1 MTVRDWLKD
10 YEFWPLVEKYAMEHY
25 NTETLD
31 SEDSSP
37 AQALLG
43 AFLFSAT
50 EEGSDFWWNIYE
62 NLQVLRILQ
71 RTPNGLFF
79 MCETDTG
86 SRKRLLPSE
95 VDVYIYECGWQ
106 PVNEPNSMRDGW
118 IHWVSPTDTGA
129 AKFINS
135 LITSE

>member
-37 AQALLG
+37 TQALLG

-50 EEGSDFWWNIYE
+50 EEGYDFWWNIYE
-62 NLQVLRILQ
+62 NLQQ
-71 RTPNGLFF
+71 
-79 MCETDTG
+79 
-86 SRKRLLPSE
+86 
-95 VDVYIYECGWQ
+95 
-106 PVNEPNSMRDGW
+106 
-118 IHWVSPTDTGA
+118 
-129 AKFINS
+129 
-135 LITSE
+135 